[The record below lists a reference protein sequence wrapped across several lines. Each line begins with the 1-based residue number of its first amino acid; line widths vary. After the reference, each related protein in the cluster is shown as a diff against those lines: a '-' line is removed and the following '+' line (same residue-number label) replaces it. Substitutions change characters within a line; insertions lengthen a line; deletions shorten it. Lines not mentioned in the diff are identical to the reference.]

1 MRRRTFLAGA
11 SAMLAGATRTDARLG
26 RAAGQGD
33 EIENPQRLRK
43 IATEE
48 AFTTPE
54 LAEAWREVVRNA
66 PSSNLDIPFIR
77 SIFDNPEPGSI
88 RDEFRRRLLDLD
100 DERLRLMDEAGV
112 DMHVLS
118 VTIPGVQMFDAD
130 RAVEHAMR
138 ANDRLVEAVR
148 RHPRRFAGLACF
160 APQSPVRAAR
170 EMERAVRELLLN
182 GFIVNSHTNN
192 EYLDD
197 PKFWPIFEAAEGL
210 DRPIYIHPRSPS
222 DGMAEPFRQYN
233 MAGSIW
239 GYAAETGTHAVRLIL
254 SGLFD
259 RFPRLKIV
267 LGHMGEA
274 IPFWLWR
281 IDFMQARRTG
291 EGMAR
296 RLQLTPSEY
305 FRRNFAIT
313 TSGVESHDVLD
324 FVLRVVGEDNVMWA
338 IDYPYQPSRPAVA
351 FMDTAPISSATRA
364 KLYHRNAERIFHI
377 A

>member
-1 MRRRTFLAGA
+1 
-11 SAMLAGATRTDARLG
+11 MLAGAVGRGSLAGEAEARDSQ
-26 RAAGQGD
+26 AGSPG
-33 EIENPQRLRK
+33 RLRR

-77 SIFDNPEPGSI
+77 SIFENPEPGSI
-88 RDEFRRRLLDLD
+88 RDEFRRRLLDLE

-130 RAVEHAMR
+130 RAVEHAIR
-138 ANDRLVEAVR
+138 ANDRLAEAVR
-148 RHPRRFAGLACF
+148 RHPRRLAGLACF

-170 EMERAVRELLLN
+170 EMERAVRDLRLN

-197 PKFWPIFEAAEGL
+197 PKFWPIFEAAESL

-233 MAGSIW
+233 LAGSIW
-239 GYAAETGTHAVRLIL
+239 GYAAETSTHAVRLIL

-259 RFPRLKIV
+259 RFPRLRIV

-338 IDYPYQPSRPAVA
+338 IDYPYQPSGPAVA
-351 FMDTAPISSATRA
+351 FMDTAPVSPATRA
-364 KLYHRNAERIFHI
+364 KLYHLNAERIFHI
-377 A
+377 V